1 MDNNLEGKSACV
13 HSCKKIDVPTDEEVC
28 ALNELRCIKERMRDL
43 KKKRSDLSAG
53 LVAGTRDDLMILE
66 KQMEDLKGEWLSW
79 EEKRQ
84 QAAKERMIIL
94 GHEQPATK

>member
-43 KKKRSDLSAG
+43 KKKISDLSAG

-66 KQMEDLKGEWLSW
+66 TQMEDLKEEWLSW

>member
-43 KKKRSDLSAG
+43 KKKISDLSAG

>member
-43 KKKRSDLSAG
+43 KKKISDLGAG

>member
-43 KKKRSDLSAG
+43 KKKISDLSAG
-53 LVAGTRDDLMILE
+53 LVAGTRDDLLILE
-66 KQMEDLKGEWLSW
+66 KEMADLKEEWLSW

-84 QAAKERMIIL
+84 QAARERMIIL
-94 GHEQPATK
+94 GHVEPAAK